1 MTMHNLVK
9 IAGVAAVLS
18 CFAVSTADA
27 KSNGF
32 VNKVGCYAA
41 MNVKCSGGK
50 CSDDEYNEKIEF
62 CDEIFA
68 DAAES
73 ETGALQTKAA
83 GVLKLLFKR

>member
-1 MTMHNLVK
+1 MHNLVK

-41 MNVKCSGGK
+41 MKVKCNGGK
-50 CSDDEYNEKIEF
+50 CSADEYNESIDW
-62 CDEIFA
+62 CDETFQ
-68 DAAES
+68 EEGSS
-73 ETGALQTKAA
+73 EKLKTAN
-83 GVLKLLFKR
+83 GVLKLLFKQ